1 MIHLNR
7 REMLISSV
15 ALLAL
20 GACRGK
26 AGDASQV
33 RVGYL
38 RTQGPI
44 VDLKIDTAAI
54 EQGQIKLFPF
64 ESGNDV
70 LEAIMADGI
79 DVGETGEVQP
89 IFAQSAGHKVKVVGS
104 TEPAALTSMLVR
116 GDSPLKTIADLKG
129 RKVSFIAGTNSH
141 WLLLSALDKAGLK
154 QSDIVPVS
162 LGGSDGL
169 SALFN
174 GEIDAL
180 VMTAPTTQVAVAK
193 GARVLFNSHGL
204 TNSALYYVA
213 KDSSIAERP
222 QLVEGFLRALS
233 QHIRWTAQNPD
244 RFVDVA
250 VKDLGVTPEVAKGL
264 LQVLPKKLVPVGDGT
279 VGTYNQRIADA
290 FLAQGLIPGRIE
302 ASQSVSGAF
311 DKVLTA

>member
-1 MIHLNR
+1 
-7 REMLISSV
+7 MLVSSV
-15 ALLAL
+15 ALFAL
-20 GACRGK
+20 GACRGQSVHTTQ
-26 AGDASQV
+26 A

-44 VDLKIDTAAI
+44 VDLGIDSAAI
-54 EQGQIKLFPF
+54 EQGNIKLFPF

-116 GDSPLKTIADLKG
+116 DDAPLRNIADLKG

-141 WLLLSALDKAGLK
+141 WLLLRALDRAGLK
-154 QSDIVPVS
+154 QGDIAPVS

-169 SALFN
+169 SALFS
-174 GEIDAL
+174 GDIDAL
-180 VMTAPTTQVAVAK
+180 VMTAPTTQIAVSN
-193 GARVLFNSHGL
+193 GARVLFNNRGL

-213 KDSSIAERP
+213 KDSTIAKRP
-222 QLVEGFLRALS
+222 ELIEGFLRALS

-244 RFVDVA
+244 RFIDVA
-250 VKDLGVTPEVAKGL
+250 VKDLGVTPDVGRAL
-264 LQVLPKKLVPVGDGT
+264 LNVLPKKLVPVGDGA
-279 VGTYNQRIADA
+279 VGTYNQQIADA
-290 FLAQGLIPGRIE
+290 FAAQGLIPGRIE
-302 ASQSVSGAF
+302 AAQSVSGEF
-311 DKVLTA
+311 DKVLTP